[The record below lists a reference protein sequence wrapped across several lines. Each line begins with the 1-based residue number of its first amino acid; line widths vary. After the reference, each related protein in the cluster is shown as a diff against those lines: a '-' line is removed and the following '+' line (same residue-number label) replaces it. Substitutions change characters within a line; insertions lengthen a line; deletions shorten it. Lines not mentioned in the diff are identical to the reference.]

1 MSSDTYR
8 WLAKYYDHL
17 FEFRRP
23 FESARKRIV
32 DPLLP
37 RIESAC
43 DLGCGTG
50 TFAVLL
56 ARRGIVT
63 FAVDLSPDMC
73 RLARE
78 RRGGRAVSVKV
89 IEQTCE
95 TFGFTT
101 LNLIN
106 CDLMRSIMFRPGG
119 TFDECCGPLKKPCYP
134 AGISSSM

>member
-56 ARRGIVT
+56 ARRGIVRS
-63 FAVDLSPDMC
+63 AVNFSPDLC
-73 RLARE
+73 RPPRKKA
-78 RRGGRAVSVKV
+78 GGAAVSLKV
-89 IEQTCE
+89 IQADMRDFQLPQPVNLITCE
-95 TFGFTT
+95 FDA
-101 LNLIN
+101 LNHVPAKR
-106 CDLMRSIMFRPGG
+106 DLRRVLRSVRKALLPGG
-119 TFDECCGPLKKPCYP
+119 
-134 AGISSSM
+134 